1 MRSNSAR
8 IVSMQ
13 IKHIR
18 ICREIAACSE
28 PWRTLKEGIDFL
40 HYISRK
46 EAYVFMSGDEP
57 AGFIIFTPL
66 PVFARGGYLRAIG
79 VSPSMRRHGI
89 GKGLMDFAEKK
100 TSRSALN
107 FYLCVSSFNR
117 PAQAF
122 YKSLGYI
129 RIGKVP
135 ELIMPGSSE
144 CIYWKRLRPFLPK
157 RRRT

>member
-1 MRSNSAR
+1 MRSSSAR

-13 IKHIR
+13 TKHIR
-18 ICREIAACSE
+18 ICHEIAASSE
-28 PWRTLKEGIDFL
+28 PWRTLKEGIDFP

-46 EAYVFMSGDEP
+46 EAYVSMRGDEP

-79 VSPSMRRHGI
+79 VSSSMRSHGI
-89 GKGLMDFAEKK
+89 GKGLMDFAEKM
-100 TSRSALN
+100 TARSSLN

-122 YKSLGYI
+122 YKSLGYT
-129 RIGKVP
+129 RIGKIP
-135 ELIMPGSSE
+135 ELIMQGSSE
-144 CIYWKRLRPFLPK
+144 YIYWKRLRPLLPNT
-157 RRRT
+157 RRT